1 VTFHRAYQVLP
12 GVHELKVQLK
22 RANKAKNT
30 AVRSPLPSFQFP
42 AARVESRE
50 AECRHPTGRERT
62 GSPTLQTLQDPIL
75 LLQWLCF
82 LVAAFRTL
90 VKVCPHPP
98 AAAPLSPS
106 DASGAT
112 HSLRTGARATGAGA
126 AGAARR
132 GGVGRDH
139 TAHDELVPGC
149 QDRPIRAQG
158 GHLPPQGTQ
167 YNRTNWLLWFGVS
180 AGWASPSS
188 RGLWGDDALLENSLA
203 SLPPPLLQEPGHGAR
218 DRTYA
223 SVTVDVANFAPRE
236 GPVSSPSE
244 FKVVLFQGDREIATH
259 LHLTI
264 QSQWLKVRRVSPSLE
279 TSALT
284 FKPPLTTPAV
294 GIVHPSLVIPP
305 KLTSV
310 CVQGDEEGSEY
321 APSISDASTSEAGTA
336 YSEARWDEPRHAVA
350 SAPAPHALQVRTPL

>member
-1 VTFHRAYQVLP
+1 
-12 GVHELKVQLK
+12 
-22 RANKAKNT
+22 
-30 AVRSPLPSFQFP
+30 
-42 AARVESRE
+42 
-50 AECRHPTGRERT
+50 
-62 GSPTLQTLQDPIL
+62 
-75 LLQWLCF
+75 
-82 LVAAFRTL
+82 
-90 VKVCPHPP
+90 
-98 AAAPLSPS
+98 
-106 DASGAT
+106 
-112 HSLRTGARATGAGA
+112 
-126 AGAARR
+126 
-132 GGVGRDH
+132 
-139 TAHDELVPGC
+139 
-149 QDRPIRAQG
+149 
-158 GHLPPQGTQ
+158 
-167 YNRTNWLLWFGVS
+167 
-180 AGWASPSS
+180 
-188 RGLWGDDALLENSLA
+188 
-203 SLPPPLLQEPGHGAR
+203 
-218 DRTYA
+218 
-223 SVTVDVANFAPRE
+223 VDVANFAPRE

>member
-1 VTFHRAYQVLP
+1 MHPTEACTQSHRSMYTCEPRGPAVGRYTLCIGLKPLHPNHRHHTRLDTMHTPLGNSTGIVVRMLRQRFALGGAQHTKTVGTDRLLLMATLADTHEATHLASPLERSHSGRGWGRSQYAVTFHRAYQVLP

-203 SLPPPLLQEPGHGAR
+203 SLPPPPYRSPG
-218 DRTYA
+218 
-223 SVTVDVANFAPRE
+223 TVP
-236 GPVSSPSE
+236 
-244 FKVVLFQGDREIATH
+244 
-259 LHLTI
+259 
-264 QSQWLKVRRVSPSLE
+264 
-279 TSALT
+279 
-284 FKPPLTTPAV
+284 
-294 GIVHPSLVIPP
+294 GIVHTRPSQW
-305 KLTSV
+305 TWR
-310 CVQGDEEGSEY
+310 
-321 APSISDASTSEAGTA
+321 ISRRVKG
-336 YSEARWDEPRHAVA
+336 P
-350 SAPAPHALQVRTPL
+350 